1 MARKYT
7 EQEKVTIKALLI
19 VVMLSAIAAG
29 FVIGAIIAGTKEASE
44 IYYEEMEAYENHG
57 RSQTRI

>member
-1 MARKYT
+1 MSRKYT

-29 FVIGAIIAGTKEASE
+29 FVIGSIIAGTKETSE
-44 IYYEEMEAYENHG
+44 IYYEEMDKHEIT
-57 RSQTRI
+57 Q

>member
-7 EQEKVTIKALLI
+7 EQEKVAIKALLI

-29 FVIGAIIAGTKEASE
+29 FVIGAIIASAKEASE
-44 IYYEEMEAYENHG
+44 IYYEEMEKHEIT
-57 RSQTRI
+57 Q

>member
-19 VVMLSAIAAG
+19 LVMLSTIAAG

-44 IYYEEMEAYENHG
+44 IYCEEMEKYESKN
-57 RSQTRI
+57 

>member
-1 MARKYT
+1 MVRKYT

-29 FVIGAIIAGTKEASE
+29 FVIGAIIAGTKDASE
-44 IYYEEMEAYENHG
+44 IYYEEMGRYEN
-57 RSQTRI
+57 